1 MAIQLFLASVAWQQS
16 SLLAVFLYIIVF
28 SLTVDP
34 LTWIILPE
42 VLNDQQFGFCT
53 CLYFAFG
60 AVTTL
65 TTDYMVR
72 YHSPSFFFNVNGA
85 VSVFAM
91 LFVVLFL
98 KESGNISDKQKKE
111 LYFSKRFLKSQR
123 TKKRKSK

>member
-1 MAIQLFLASVAWQQS
+1 MASVAWEQS
-16 SLLAVFLYIIVF
+16 SLLAIFLYIVVF

-53 CLYFAFG
+53 GLYFAFG
-60 AVTTL
+60 AITTL

-85 VSVFAM
+85 ISVFAM

-111 LYFSKRFLKSQR
+111 LYFSPKFLKHQK
-123 TKKRKSK
+123 TKKRQNQ

>member
-1 MAIQLFLASVAWQQS
+1 MASVSWEQS
-16 SLLAVFLYIIVF
+16 SLLAIFLYIIVF

-53 CLYFAFG
+53 GLYFAFG
-60 AVTTL
+60 AITTL

-72 YHSPSFFFNVNGA
+72 YRSPSFFFNVNGA
-85 VSVFAM
+85 FSVFAM

-111 LYFSKRFLKSQR
+111 LYFPKSLKKDR